1 MVYGCVTPLPIK
13 GVYRFKNTPAM
24 SEESKQEPKPVSE
37 DVVIA
42 DPQEQEESALDK
54 VEVIELLP
62 NLFTLLQQLEKGELQ
77 PKDFDN
83 HAGTIRMKLN
93 NMRLLLL
100 EISGICEPVEDRL
113 QKIKAVRESNL
124 RKKEFINAF
133 RERVR
138 GDLKDDLG
146 N

>member
-1 MVYGCVTPLPIK
+1 
-13 GVYRFKNTPAM
+13 M

-93 NMRLLLL
+93 NMRSLLS

-113 QKIKAVRESNL
+113 QKIKAVRESNS

-138 GDLKDDLG
+138 GDLKDDSG

>member
-1 MVYGCVTPLPIK
+1 
-13 GVYRFKNTPAM
+13 
-24 SEESKQEPKPVSE
+24 
-37 DVVIA
+37 
-42 DPQEQEESALDK
+42 
-54 VEVIELLP
+54 
-62 NLFTLLQQLEKGELQ
+62 
-77 PKDFDN
+77 
-83 HAGTIRMKLN
+83 MKLN